1 MFCHFFHIMKWT
13 SVRFNTFD
21 SVPVWIFPDV
31 SQKSFVQEAL
41 ALPRRIL
48 RTISYHGVSNEE
60 VAGHWDVA
68 VFSGNIPRT
77 AQNICVLN
85 VKEQIVVNV
94 SFIDLIVHSYKLSQV
109 HHFTQVEKFVN
120 LTLQKECTKYW
131 SATICIFL
139 RIKSIFDKKA
149 LKNMSFS

>member
-31 SQKSFVQEAL
+31 SQESFVQEAL

-48 RTISYHGVSNEE
+48 RTISYHGVSYEE

-94 SFIDLIVHSYKLSQV
+94 SFIDLIVHSYKLSRS
-109 HHFTQVEKFVN
+109 TTLPKWRSLY
-120 LTLQKECTKYW
+120 LTLQKECKKYW

-149 LKNMSFS
+149 LKNMSFG